1 MKSSLTHVTHKE
13 LNVNARFSRA
23 KLGTGYVAAKNHFYH
38 MKNLLIPIFLL
49 LVLAG
54 CAVGPKYSRPE
65 TVETKTPV
73 SYTFA
78 LSSADSITNLDWWEV
93 YQDTALQS
101 LIQYALDSNLNLLT
115 AVARVEEAQA
125 ILGYNKA
132 NLGPAFGVS
141 GAARASDFRDKA
153 SEAGVAFNSNAYS
166 VLGNVSWEIDIWG
179 KLRHAN
185 RAAYAELLATEENRK
200 SIYISL
206 VAQIAELYFNLRGLD
221 DRYKITQRTYE
232 TRLEYL
238 RIINLRF
245 EKGEVS
251 ELDKLQAE
259 QIAADAKAQ
268 MYSLERGIIFV
279 ENAINI
285 LSGKPYS
292 PILRGLQNDQ
302 QQIPLE
308 IPSGLPSE
316 LLTRRPDI
324 LGAEQLLIAQ
334 TERIGMAVAMRFP
347 TLSLTGFFGVAS
359 PDISKLFVPNAVLGS
374 ITGQLAAPVF
384 QFGQNKRRVE
394 AERARAKQFAYQYE
408 QTVIEAFAEVENSLA
423 EIRTY
428 TNEYGARSEQ
438 VAATEKSLML
448 SKALYDNG
456 YTSFLQVLDAEREL
470 YYSEFEKSLALE
482 NQLISSVRLYKALGG
497 GW

>member
-1 MKSSLTHVTHKE
+1 MQK
-13 LNVNARFSRA
+13 
-23 KLGTGYVAAKNHFYH
+23 Y
-38 MKNLLIPIFLL
+38 LILSIVFL
-49 LVLAG
+49 LVLSG

-65 TVETKTPV
+65 SVEYKTPTN
-73 SYTFA
+73 YAFA
-78 LSSADSITNLDWWEV
+78 LTSADSITNMGWWQV

-101 LIQYALDSNLNLLT
+101 LIKIALDSNLNLLT
-115 AVARVEEAQA
+115 AVSRVEEAQA

-132 NLGPAFGVS
+132 NLGPKFGI
-141 GAARASDFRDKA
+141 GAGARASEFGKNA
-153 SEAGVAFNSNAYS
+153 SDAGVAFSSNSYS
-166 VLGNVSWEIDIWG
+166 VLGNISWEIDLWG

-185 RAAYAELLATEENRK
+185 RAAYAELLATEEGRK
-200 SIYISL
+200 SVYISL

-221 DRYKITQRTYE
+221 ERFQITQRTYE

-268 MYSLERGIIFV
+268 LYSLERGIIFV
-279 ENAINI
+279 ENA
-285 LSGKPYS
+285 LSLLTGRPYS
-292 PILRGLQNDQ
+292 PIYRGFQNDQ
-302 QQIPLE
+302 QQLPLE

-316 LLTRRPDI
+316 LLVRRPDI
-324 LGAEQLLIAQ
+324 LQAEQLLIAQ
-334 TERIGMAVAMRFP
+334 TERIGVAVAMRFP
-347 TLSLTGFFGVAS
+347 SLSLTGFLGVAS
-359 PDISKLFVPNAVLGS
+359 PDISKLFVPGAGLASV
-374 ITGQLAAPVF
+374 TGQLAAPVF
-384 QFGQNKRRVE
+384 MFGQNKRRVE
-394 AERARAKQFAYQYE
+394 AERARALQLSYRYQ
-408 QTVIEAFAEVENSLA
+408 QTVLEAFAEVENSLA

-428 TNEYGARSEQ
+428 TNEYEARQTQ

-456 YTSFLQVLDAEREL
+456 YTSFLQVLDAERNL

-482 NQLISSVRLYKALGG
+482 NQLTSTVRLYKALGG

>member
-1 MKSSLTHVTHKE
+1 MQ
-13 LNVNARFSRA
+13 
-23 KLGTGYVAAKNHFYH
+23 KLI
-38 MKNLLIPIFLL
+38 IPIFIL
-49 LVLAG
+49 LVFAG

-65 TVETKTPV
+65 TVETRTPE
-73 SYTFA
+73 SYA
-78 LSSADSITNLDWWEV
+78 QGLDNPDSITNMDWWDV

-101 LIQYALDSNLNLLT
+101 LIQYAVDSNLNLLT

-132 NLGPAFGVS
+132 NLGPSIGVS
-141 GAARASDFRDKA
+141 AAARARDFGDRA
-153 SEAGVAFNSNAYS
+153 SEAGVAFNTNSYS
-166 VLGNVSWEIDIWG
+166 VLGNISWEIDIWG

-185 RAAYAELLATEENRK
+185 RAAYADLMATEENRK

-206 VAQIAELYFNLRGLD
+206 VSQVAELYFNMRGLD
-221 DRYKITQRTYE
+221 DRLKITQRTYE

-238 RIINLRF
+238 RIISLRF

-268 MYSLERGIIFV
+268 LYSLERAIIFT

-285 LSGKPYS
+285 LVGKPYS
-292 PILRGLQNDQ
+292 PIVRGMQNDQ
-302 QQIPLE
+302 QLLPLD

-316 LLTRRPDI
+316 LLERRPDI
-324 LGAEQLLIAQ
+324 QGAEQQLVAQ
-334 TERIGMAVAMRFP
+334 TERIGVAVAMRFP
-347 TLSLTGFFGVAS
+347 TLSLTGLLGVAS
-359 PDISKLFVPNAVLGS
+359 PDISKLFVPGAVLGS
-374 ITGQLAAPVF
+374 VTGQLAGPLF

-394 AERARAKQFAYQYE
+394 AERARAKQYAYQYE
-408 QTVIEAFAEVENSLA
+408 QTILEAFAEVENSLA

-428 TNEYGARSEQ
+428 TNEYEARQTQ
-438 VAATEKSLML
+438 VAATQKSLML

-470 YYSEFEKSLALE
+470 YYSEFEKSLALQ
-482 NQLISSVRLYKALGG
+482 NQLTSSVRLYKALGG

>member
-1 MKSSLTHVTHKE
+1 MKTII
-13 LNVNARFSRA
+13 
-23 KLGTGYVAAKNHFYH
+23 
-38 MKNLLIPIFLL
+38 IPIFLL

-54 CAVGPKYSRPE
+54 CAVGPKYARPE
-65 TVETKTPV
+65 AVETKTPV
-73 SYTFA
+73 GYTFA
-78 LSSADSITNLDWWEV
+78 ITSTDSITNMDWWDV
-93 YQDTALQS
+93 YQDPELQAL
-101 LIQYALDSNLNLLT
+101 IRYALDSNLNLLT

-125 ILGYNKA
+125 VLGYNKA
-132 NLGPAFGVS
+132 NLGPSFGVS
-141 GAARASDFRDKA
+141 GSARATDFREQS
-153 SEAGVAFNSNAYS
+153 SEAGVALNTNGYS
-166 VLGNVSWEIDIWG
+166 VLGNISWEIDIWG

-221 DRYKITQRTYE
+221 ERYQITQRTYE

-245 EKGEVS
+245 EKGYVS

-268 MYSLERGIIFV
+268 LFSLERAIIFV
-279 ENAINI
+279 ENALNI

-292 PILRGLQNDQ
+292 PILRGLENNQ

-316 LLTRRPDI
+316 LLSRRPDI
-324 LGAEQLLIAQ
+324 VGAEQLLVAQ
-334 TERIGMAVAMRFP
+334 TERIGVAVAMRFP
-347 TLSLTGFFGVAS
+347 SLSLTGFLGVAS

-394 AERARAKQFAYQYE
+394 VERAKAKQYAYQYE
-408 QTVIEAFAEVENSLA
+408 LTILEAFAEVENSLA

-428 TNEYGARSEQ
+428 SNEYQARSEQ
-438 VAATEKSLML
+438 VAATTKSLML
-448 SKALYDNG
+448 SKALYDDG

-470 YYSEFEKSLALE
+470 YYSEFEKSLSLE

>member
-1 MKSSLTHVTHKE
+1 MK
-13 LNVNARFSRA
+13 
-23 KLGTGYVAAKNHFYH
+23 KLI
-38 MKNLLIPIFLL
+38 IPIFFL

-65 TVETKTPV
+65 TLETRTPEGYFQ
-73 SYTFA
+73 STENT
-78 LSSADSITNLDWWEV
+78 DSITNLTWWEV
-93 YQDTALQS
+93 YQDTVLQS
-101 LIQYALDSNLNLLT
+101 LIQHAVDSNLNLLT

-132 NLGPAFGVS
+132 NLGPSIGVS
-141 GAARASDFRDKA
+141 AAVRARDFGAKA
-153 SEAGVAFNSNAYS
+153 SEAGVAFNTNSYS
-166 VLGNVSWEIDIWG
+166 VLGNISWEIDIWG
-179 KLRHAN
+179 KLRHTN
-185 RAAYAELLATEENRK
+185 RAAYAELLASEENRK
-200 SIYISL
+200 SLYISL
-206 VAQIAELYFNLRGLD
+206 VSQVAELYFNLRGLD
-221 DRYKITQRTYE
+221 DRLRITQRTYE

-245 EKGEVS
+245 EQGEVS

-268 MYSLERGIIFV
+268 LYALERGTIFV

-285 LSGKPYS
+285 LIGKPYS
-292 PILRGLQNDQ
+292 PIVRGLQNNQ
-302 QQIPLE
+302 QQLPLD
-308 IPSGLPSE
+308 IPSGLPSA
-316 LLTRRPDI
+316 LLERRPDI
-324 LGAEQLLIAQ
+324 VSAEQLLVAQ

-347 TLSLTGFFGVAS
+347 TLSLTGLLGVAS
-359 PDISKLFVPNAVLGS
+359 PDISELFVPGAVLGS
-374 ITGQLAAPVF
+374 VTGQLAAPVF

-394 AERARAKQFAYQYE
+394 AERARAKQYGYQYE
-408 QTVIEAFAEVENSLA
+408 QTVLEAFAEVENSLA
-423 EIRTY
+423 EIRTF
-428 TNEYGARSEQ
+428 TNEYEARQTQ

-456 YTSFLQVLDAEREL
+456 YTSFLQVLDAERNL

-482 NQLISSVRLYKALGG
+482 NQLRSSVRLYKALGG